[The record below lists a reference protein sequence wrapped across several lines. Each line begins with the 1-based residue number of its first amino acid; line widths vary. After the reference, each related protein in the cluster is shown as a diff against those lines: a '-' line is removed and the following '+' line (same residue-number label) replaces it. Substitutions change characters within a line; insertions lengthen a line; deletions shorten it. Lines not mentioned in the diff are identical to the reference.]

1 MPLACKDEF
10 AVAVEQFGAGCWT
23 RKGREN
29 RTGPAPNSVRGNRLL
44 GRLLRFSSGV
54 SSTFGSAFGGAFG
67 SSSSTSSSIGSSGS
81 GALSSFT
88 GSGSSVGSA
97 FGSFTG
103 SGSSVVSG
111 GFSRLL
117 GGIRGGFRASR
128 ERKGADGGGS
138 SENDLA
144 HLMVILEQQV
154 DQARRMPHRK
164 PAAND
169 RLRRVN

>member
-1 MPLACKDEF
+1 LWTRP
-10 AVAVEQFGAGCWT
+10 AVRLRT
-23 RKGREN
+23 RKGRGN
-29 RTGPAPNSVRGNRLL
+29 RNGPAPNPVVRSNRLL
-44 GRLLRFSSGV
+44 GGFLGSV
-54 SSTFGSAFGGAFG
+54 SSFTGSVGSAFSSSGSAISGALGSFTSG
-67 SSSSTSSSIGSSGS
+67 SSSAFSGV
-81 GALSSFT
+81 T

-103 SGSSVVSG
+103 SGSGVVSS
-111 GFSRLL
+111 GFSSLL
-117 GGIRGGFRASR
+117 GRIRGGFRASR
-128 ERKGADGGGS
+128 ERKGANGGGS

-164 PAAND
+164 PAAGD

>member
-1 MPLACKDEF
+1 MTGKRRRL
-10 AVAVEQFGAGCWT
+10 QT
-23 RKGREN
+23 RKGRGN
-29 RTGPAPNSVRGNRLL
+29 RNGPAPNPVSDNRLL
-44 GRLLRFSSGV
+44 GSFL
-54 SSTFGSAFGGAFG
+54 GSVGCAFG
-67 SSSSTSSSIGSSGS
+67 SSSGTFSSSSSGTF
-81 GALSSFT
+81 SSFT
-88 GSGSSVGSA
+88 SSFGST

-103 SGSSVVSG
+103 SGSSFTANGSSFTGNGSGVVSS

-117 GGIRGGFRASR
+117 GGIRGGSRASR
-128 ERKGADGGGS
+128 ERKGANGGGS

>member
-1 MPLACKDEF
+1 MTGKRRRL
-10 AVAVEQFGAGCWT
+10 QT
-23 RKGREN
+23 RKGRGN
-29 RTGPAPNSVRGNRLL
+29 RNGPAPNPVSDNRLL
-44 GRLLRFSSGV
+44 GSFL
-54 SSTFGSAFGGAFG
+54 GSVGCAFG
-67 SSSSTSSSIGSSGS
+67 SSSGTFSSSSSGTF
-81 GALSSFT
+81 SSFT
-88 GSGSSVGSA
+88 SSFGST

-103 SGSSVVSG
+103 SGSSFTGNGSGVVSS

-117 GGIRGGFRASR
+117 GGIRGGSRASR
-128 ERKGADGGGS
+128 ERKGANGGGS